1 MKNIRKTLAD
11 LPRLSDGIA
20 PIESIQVDDGFGC
33 SLYSL
38 LIRSKSQIK
47 EYGIKHPGIKDYR
60 REVKLQVSIKL
71 CSLLICRCRAE
82 VQHELDQ
89 LIHCIG
95 LSLCLELLL

>member
-11 LPRLSDGIA
+11 LLRPSDGIA
-20 PIESIQVDDGFGC
+20 PIESIQVDDRFSC

-47 EYGIKHPGIKDYR
+47 EYGIKHPRIKDYR

-71 CSLLICRCRAE
+71 YSLLICRYRAE
-82 VQHELDQ
+82 
-89 LIHCIG
+89 I
-95 LSLCLELLL
+95 